1 MIALKTKVFSPMNIL
16 LVNNDA
22 VVAKLVRLIAQK
34 TGDNLDTAASI
45 EEIRGENYDLLI
57 LDGNLFSREFLER
70 LNDRVI
76 YAHSLFIATRGS
88 GDTDLFEKHLFKPF
102 LPTEV
107 LSILHHVAALIEKEQ
122 KELAREFVFD
132 DFENAFF
139 SEDEIVGG
147 EDEAEQDALER
158 VQRFEKIEEEP
169 LHEIGADEASEE
181 EVLANI
187 FSDEEVSAVKAILD
201 ILGDASN
208 EDEQTADETL
218 RENEL
223 WQDIDHELEAALRNL
238 SEEEMAQSVDDELLM
253 QLDDI
258 PSGELS
264 WDEPQH
270 ESIRSRQ
277 NRESIETL
285 RTLLQALENPQLSKS
300 LRGSITI
307 HLTFGEDHEL

>member
-1 MIALKTKVFSPMNIL
+1 
-16 LVNNDA
+16 
-22 VVAKLVRLIAQK
+22 
-34 TGDNLDTAASI
+34 
-45 EEIRGENYDLLI
+45 
-57 LDGNLFSREFLER
+57 
-70 LNDRVI
+70 
-76 YAHSLFIATRGS
+76 
-88 GDTDLFEKHLFKPF
+88 
-102 LPTEV
+102 
-107 LSILHHVAALIEKEQ
+107 
-122 KELAREFVFD
+122 
-132 DFENAFF
+132 
-139 SEDEIVGG
+139 
-147 EDEAEQDALER
+147 
-158 VQRFEKIEEEP
+158 
-169 LHEIGADEASEE
+169 
-181 EVLANI
+181 LANI